1 MYIRKSYP
9 WIASILLHAASLLIP
24 MRFQASVGIPNKGGS
39 PVFELSQAPVEGS
52 SDREKK
58 SRTSF
63 QRRPS
68 ARAVLDTGRRSKRR
82 IPDAS
87 NIRMPLP
94 AVKDEV
100 PEESR
105 GTENTEGALTAEFG
119 WEGAPRSL
127 LKRPPIRFPKVLGEE
142 GLEAECEARITVSP
156 FGTVV
161 YVEITRSSGYTEID
175 ASVESA
181 LRGYL
186 FTRDYGFDRK
196 NAVGNVR
203 IRFRLEKPE

>member
-1 MYIRKSYP
+1 M
-9 WIASILLHAASLLIP
+9 
-24 MRFQASVGIPNKGGS
+24 
-39 PVFELSQAPVEGS
+39 
-52 SDREKK
+52 
-58 SRTSF
+58 
-63 QRRPS
+63 
-68 ARAVLDTGRRSKRR
+68 RR
-82 IPDAS
+82 ILDAEK
-87 NIRMPLP
+87 N
-94 AVKDEV
+94 AVS
-100 PEESR
+100 EESR
-105 GTENTEGALTAEFG
+105 GTEKAEKALIAEIG

-127 LKRPPIRFPKVLGEE
+127 LKRPPILFPKVLGEE
-142 GLEAECEARITVSP
+142 GLEAECEATITVSP
-156 FGTVV
+156 FGTVI